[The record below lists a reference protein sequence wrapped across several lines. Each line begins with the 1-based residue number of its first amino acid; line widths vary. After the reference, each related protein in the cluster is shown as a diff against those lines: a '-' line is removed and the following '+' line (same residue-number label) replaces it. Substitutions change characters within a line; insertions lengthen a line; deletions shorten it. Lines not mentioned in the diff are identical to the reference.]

1 MDNELYSDLLT
12 IHEVNLKHID
22 EQHSSELQT
31 LKAFFEADTMEKYE
45 QFLARHGQSPLGR
58 LLEKKYNSAV
68 RETTLLDSIKE
79 DEKFMIRLTDEERL
93 LERQRRA
100 YGRKNRR
107 KI

>member
-45 QFLARHGQSPLGR
+45 QFLAHHG
-58 LLEKKYNSAV
+58 
-68 RETTLLDSIKE
+68 
-79 DEKFMIRLTDEERL
+79 
-93 LERQRRA
+93 
-100 YGRKNRR
+100 
-107 KI
+107 